1 MSLRYL
7 MVLVFLFAPGCSSP
21 ATVATTNAGM
31 QELDKEEKKV
41 EKTKPAVKEKV
52 ADEAKPE
59 SKTEKPEIKDEPAKP
74 ELTAEMKA
82 ALAAMAKS
90 KEADAR
96 LAESKNKFASLN
108 KEFNAANKTFSAA
121 RRKVKTREEF
131 DALMKTAPMATM
143 GDQFVEFAKT
153 FEGTNESLLAM
164 RKIAQGGSGET
175 KTEAMNMLLDYAK
188 SNPDTKEAK
197 AAFELLAR
205 TGSGEP
211 KKAAMEK
218 LLAVAKS
225 NSENSFKT
233 LSLIALAPGE
243 GEAKTKAIEELMA
256 AVESDPTSERSFD
269 TLHKMAMSRD
279 AVAKAAAMDPLI
291 EHHVNNPK
299 MGQVISTLSRTPTP
313 QAEKWLTQISENA
326 MGTVKANAV
335 IGRIALTSRKKDPD
349 PEQLDALEKM
359 LDTYVKENTT
369 LIARAEKELF
379 ALRNLS
385 IGKSAPEI
393 VAADLDGVEFKL
405 SDYRGKVVLLD
416 FWGDW

>member
-1 MSLRYL
+1 M
-7 MVLVFLFAPGCSSP
+7 
-21 ATVATTNAGM
+21 
-31 QELDKEEKKV
+31 
-41 EKTKPAVKEKV
+41 
-52 ADEAKPE
+52 
-59 SKTEKPEIKDEPAKP
+59 
-74 ELTAEMKA
+74 
-82 ALAAMAKS
+82 
-90 KEADAR
+90 
-96 LAESKNKFASLN
+96 
-108 KEFNAANKTFSAA
+108 
-121 RRKVKTREEF
+121 
-131 DALMKTAPMATM
+131 
-143 GDQFVEFAKT
+143 
-153 FEGTNESLLAM
+153 AM

-175 KTEAMNMLLDYAK
+175 KTEAMSMLLDYAK
-188 SNPDTKEAK
+188 SNPGTNEAK

-225 NSENSFKT
+225 NSENSFNT

-256 AVESDPTSERSFD
+256 AIESDPTSERSFD
-269 TLHKMAMSRD
+269 TLYKMAISRD
-279 AVAKAAAMDPLI
+279 TVAKAAAMDTLI

-299 MGQVISTLSRTPTP
+299 MAQVISTLSRTPTP
-313 QAEKWLTQISENA
+313 KAEKWLTQISENA

-335 IGRIALTSRKKDPD
+335 IGRIALVSRKKAPD
-349 PEQLDALEKM
+349 SGQLDALEEM
-359 LDTYVKENTT
+359 LDAYVKENTT
-369 LIARAEKELF
+369 LIAKAEKELF